1 MWNLKLHM
9 LCTNI
14 TYKKNLLVRWNS
26 SSFEDHG
33 WIRLV
38 RWNSSSFEDHG
49 WISFYD
55 GEASL
60 GNRQKKWGPMD
71 RWVGCEYL
79 HRPRQ
84 ICTALVG
91 GAYGLHGAGACR
103 RRLALV
109 LPIGDPLHI
118 LQLRRG
124 TRTAGTFSRRPQP
137 PTRKTTCIMIPHHN
151 NNNDFSFYRCAIST
165 TTNPNYRPKYHP
177 MRQIKSIDK

>member
-33 WIRLV
+33 WI
-38 RWNSSSFEDHG
+38 
-49 WISFYD
+49 SFYD

-60 GNRQKKWGPMD
+60 GNGQKKWGPMD

-91 GAYGLHGAGACR
+91 GA
-103 RRLALV
+103 
-109 LPIGDPLHI
+109 
-118 LQLRRG
+118 
-124 TRTAGTFSRRPQP
+124 
-137 PTRKTTCIMIPHHN
+137 
-151 NNNDFSFYRCAIST
+151 
-165 TTNPNYRPKYHP
+165 
-177 MRQIKSIDK
+177 

>member
-1 MWNLKLHM
+1 
-9 LCTNI
+9 
-14 TYKKNLLVRWNS
+14 
-26 SSFEDHG
+26 
-33 WIRLV
+33 
-38 RWNSSSFEDHG
+38 
-49 WISFYD
+49 
-55 GEASL
+55 
-60 GNRQKKWGPMD
+60 MD

-118 LQLRRG
+118 PQLRRG

-137 PTRKTTCIMIPHHN
+137 PRTPGRGGARGAGSSGYGGAPNHTDRK
-151 NNNDFSFYRCAIST
+151 YCAEGTHGDRGSPSSSRHST
-165 TTNPNYRPKYHP
+165 AGGRHP
-177 MRQIKSIDK
+177 PFPFIRGCVRGPADYGRGADGY